1 MSRTMTEEE
10 AQREVQRVIEAVTG
24 ETEAVRKTQ
33 SAKILEYIKQ
43 NGSITQIEATMH
55 IGCTRLAARIA
66 DMRKAGIAIRSDRV
80 KVRRYDGTMAMVARY
95 SLAEE

>member
-1 MSRTMTEEE
+1 MSSTR
-10 AQREVQRVIEAVTG
+10 
-24 ETEAVRKTQ
+24 TQ
-33 SAKILEYIKQ
+33 SDRILDYIKQ
-43 NGSITQIEATMH
+43 NGSITQNESTMY

-66 DMRKAGIAIRSDRV
+66 DLRKAGIAIRSDLV

>member
-1 MSRTMTEEE
+1 MGRT
-10 AQREVQRVIEAVTG
+10 R
-24 ETEAVRKTQ
+24 TQ
-33 SAKILEYIKQ
+33 SDRILDYIKQ
-43 NGSITQIEATMH
+43 NGSITQNESTMY

-66 DMRKAGIAIRSDRV
+66 DLRKSGIAIRSDLV